1 MKRTGIETMKGSN
14 STKNVKL
21 VFPTDDESLEDIIM
35 QIWNDGAEG
44 IIYDKSDIEGF
55 VKRLK
60 NAKKGKAR

>member
-1 MKRTGIETMKGSN
+1 MKGSN

-21 VFPTDDESLEDIIM
+21 VFSPTDDETLEDIIM

>member
-1 MKRTGIETMKGSN
+1 MKGSN
-14 STKNVKL
+14 STKNMKL
-21 VFPTDDESLEDIIM
+21 VFPTDDETLEDIIM